1 MKASGVMSVWV
12 QVWCTT
18 VIFAMRFMGRRAVFL
33 QWCIGRFR
41 DDLRSA
47 AW

>member
-18 VIFAMRFMGRRAVFL
+18 VIF
-33 QWCIGRFR
+33 R
-41 DDLRSA
+41 DALHGPSCGVSSVVH
-47 AW
+47 WQVSG